1 MGIAE
6 KGTRGVFITGTDT
19 GIGKTTVGAA
29 LSRFLFE
36 RGLNVGVMKPV
47 ETGVADPSRP
57 GADAQLLAWASGTTL
72 PEEQIAPYRLKAPL
86 APSLAAEKEG
96 LFIDLFG
103 VAETARS
110 LATECDFLVVEG
122 AGGLMTPVAGGLLVA
137 DLAKAIEMPL
147 LIVTSP
153 RLGTLNHTLMTVY
166 TARQMGLPIAGLI
179 INGLSDKADEAEEL
193 APHALASLSSADL
206 LGVLP
211 RLEGDEK
218 SKVIGLC
225 RAINQ
230 LQTLP
235 WLLAGLGMS

>member
-1 MGIAE
+1 MAVA
-6 KGTRGVFITGTDT
+6 KRAPRGVFVTATDT

-29 LSRFLFE
+29 LARFLFE

-47 ETGVADPSRP
+47 ETGVDDPTRP
-57 GADAQLLAWASGTTL
+57 GADASLLAWASGTTL
-72 PEEQIAPYRLKAPL
+72 TEEKFAPYRLRAPM

-96 LFIDLFG
+96 LFLDLFG
-103 VAETARS
+103 VAEIARG
-110 LATECDFLVVEG
+110 LHEECDFLIVEG

-137 DLAKAIEMPL
+137 DLAKAIELPL
-147 LIVTSP
+147 LVVSSP

-166 TARQMGLPIAGLI
+166 TARQMELPVAGLI
-179 INGLSDKADEAEEL
+179 VNGLAERPSEAEAE

-211 RLEGDEK
+211 YLEGDDK
-218 SKVIGLC
+218 SKIVALA
-225 RAINQ
+225 RAIGQ

-235 WLLAGLGMS
+235 WLMNGLGLG